1 MTRRGFCF
9 SFDFDFD
16 FALDFFVVG
25 FRLDFAAVPK
35 SNNVL
40 PVPALFTRFTCFTLC
55 EEPAVRGCSVG
66 FT

>member
-1 MTRRGFCF
+1 MTRRGFRF
-9 SFDFDFD
+9 SFDFDFDFD
-16 FALDFFVVG
+16 FALDFFVIG

-40 PVPALFTRFTCFTLC
+40 PIPALFTCFTLC